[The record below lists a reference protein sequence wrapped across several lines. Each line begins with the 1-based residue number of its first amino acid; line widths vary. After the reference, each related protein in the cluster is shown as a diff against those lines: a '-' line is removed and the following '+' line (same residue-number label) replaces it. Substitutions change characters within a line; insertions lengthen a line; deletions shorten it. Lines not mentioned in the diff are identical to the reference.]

1 MNTETTKTKDG
12 ERPDGWVFY
21 DGECRLCTG
30 TVARWRDVLE
40 RRGFSFAPLQTDWVR
55 ARLGLLE
62 GELPEEIKI
71 LTRDGRLTGGVG
83 GLAELA
89 RSVWWAWPLFAL
101 AQVPGVRGVMNV
113 SYRAL
118 ARRRYCL
125 AGRCSVR
132 PLAPRVRRRRFSVWL
147 ARIFLPVA
155 AKQARRSEWA
165 ELWVWAF
172 VIGNAVELWQERV
185 RAGKVL
191 LRRAGKALGVTF

>member
-21 DGECRLCTG
+21 DGECRLCAG

-55 ARLGLLE
+55 ARLGLVQ
-62 GELPEEIKI
+62 GELPEEMKV

-101 AQVPGVRGVMNV
+101 AQVRGVRGLLDAG
-113 SYRAL
+113 YRRL
-118 ARRRYCL
+118 AANRRCFNGACRVPR
-125 AGRCSVR
+125 RCSLGSWL
-132 PLAPRVRRRRFSVWL
+132 PLL
-147 ARIFLPVA
+147 GLPVIYAWA
-155 AKQARRSEWA
+155 AWNGGAK
-165 ELWVWAF
+165 
-172 VIGNAVELWQERV
+172 
-185 RAGKVL
+185 
-191 LRRAGKALGVTF
+191 